1 MFTVHIIKDNIYVPV
16 AYFLFK
22 NKQQRTYQIMFEIL
36 RDKCPNLSP
45 QTAHFDFEVTIHN
58 AFHQVFPAAEVRGC
72 RFHLAQAWYRKLASL
87 GLQMTYRIGKSKT
100 AIWLKTCFDLP
111 CLPCADVYEFFQT
124 ELTRERPAIASLETF
139 SNYLVNTYLSP
150 NSLFRPQLWAGC
162 LNGDFLN
169 TTNGCKNFHRHFGI
183 GCLNPHPS
191 IYDWLMQIQLI
202 HKRSMIKSFSTNKP
216 NKKSALLNAH
226 LLGINQ
232 KLQSNEIDTMT
243 FVK

>member
-1 MFTVHIIKDNIYVPV
+1 
-16 AYFLFK
+16 
-22 NKQQRTYQIMFEIL
+22 
-36 RDKCPNLSP
+36 
-45 QTAHFDFEVTIHN
+45 
-58 AFHQVFPAAEVRGC
+58 
-72 RFHLAQAWYRKLASL
+72 
-87 GLQMTYRIGKSKT
+87 MTYRIGKSKT

-124 ELTRERPAIASLETF
+124 ELTRERPAMASLETF

-150 NSLFRPQLWAGC
+150 NSLFRPQLWAGD
-162 LNGDFLN
+162 GDFLN

-202 HKRSMIKSFSTNKP
+202 HKRNMIKSFSTNKP